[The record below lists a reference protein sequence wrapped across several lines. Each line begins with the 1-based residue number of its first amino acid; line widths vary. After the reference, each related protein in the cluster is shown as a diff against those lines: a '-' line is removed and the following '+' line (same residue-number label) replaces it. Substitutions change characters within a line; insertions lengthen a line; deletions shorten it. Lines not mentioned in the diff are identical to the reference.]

1 LTVSYEH
8 SLLDLVAIT
17 EIALVPFGVD
27 GQTIYTRYG
36 DWFGWLMVLSLV
48 VLVFICYNVFKT
60 ETR

>member
-1 LTVSYEH
+1 
-8 SLLDLVAIT
+8 VAIT